1 MSIFHLMVAGFTVFS
16 LRCFAEPQGCI
27 SWWLQSSTCHWCRF
41 SWSFGSYEDS
51 QGFGWPVSIFA
62 RQVVDWET
70 DMVPGKGHTHYRST
84 PKVLYPWEKSL
95 TLLYMMFFSTV
106 PPKSKYQN
114 EKRIAANHINSF
126 MKFSIWKSFLLA
138 EYCSVNNIVFF
149 VTENGEEQLKKPC
162 S

>member
-95 TLLYMMFFSTV
+95 TLLYMLFFQQFLPNLSTKM
-106 PPKSKYQN
+106 KSGLQPTISIVSWNSQY
-114 EKRIAANHINSF
+114 EKAS
-126 MKFSIWKSFLLA
+126 
-138 EYCSVNNIVFF
+138 YCSVNNIVFF
-149 VTENGEEQLKKPC
+149 ATENGEEQLKKPC